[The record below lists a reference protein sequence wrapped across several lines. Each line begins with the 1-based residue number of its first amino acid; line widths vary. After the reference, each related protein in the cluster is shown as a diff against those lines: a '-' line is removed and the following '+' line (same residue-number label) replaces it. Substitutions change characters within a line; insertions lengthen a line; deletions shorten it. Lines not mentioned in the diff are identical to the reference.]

1 MASSRRRFLMHAA
14 AMGTAALARPGRS
27 WAAEGNPAATGT
39 GAAPA
44 TFSPPEL
51 LARQAARARRAAA
64 APPAHAAT
72 VPSAAAQSGSGTD
85 YAAMYRDRRNWGR
98 WGNND
103 QVGAINLITAEKRA
117 AAAGLVRTGRTVSL
131 SRVFEPPQHFIQK
144 SSLGPGGG
152 YVMDY
157 LGFIYH
163 GSTVTHVDAL
173 CHIWDDDG
181 IWQGRDP
188 DVEITTQGAQF
199 GDITHWS
206 GGIITKGVLID
217 VPRHRDAPHVSI
229 DEPVQGSE
237 IEAIARAQGAT
248 VEPGDALL
256 VHSGWGAY
264 MESGDDG
271 SRGRPGLHPSCA
283 EFIRDHDV
291 ALLGWDLM
299 DARASSDLPWPVH
312 GVLFNFGVALLDNA
326 LLEPVAAACAEEE
339 RWEFLF
345 QALPLRVARGT
356 GSPVNPIA
364 MF

>member
-1 MASSRRRFLMHAA
+1 MASSRRRFLKHAA
-14 AMGTAALARPGRS
+14 AMGTAALAHPGRA
-27 WAAEGNPAATGT
+27 W
-39 GAAPA
+39 AAPA
-44 TFSPPEL
+44 NVPADGPGPVPETFSPPEL
-51 LARQAARARRAAA
+51 LTRQAARARRAAA
-64 APPAHAAT
+64 AAVRSARAT
-72 VPSAAAQSGSGTD
+72 ASTVQSSGEVD

-98 WGNND
+98 WGDAD
-103 QVGAINLITAEKRA
+103 QVGAINLITPEKRA
-117 AAAGLVRTGRTVSL
+117 AAAALVRTGRTVSL

-188 DVEITTQGAQF
+188 DVEITTQGAHF

-217 VPRHRDAPHVSI
+217 VPRHRGAPHVSI
-229 DEPVQGSE
+229 DEPVTGEE
-237 IEAIARAQGAT
+237 IEAIVRAQDAS

-299 DARASSDLPWPVH
+299 DARAASDLPWPVH

-326 LLEPVAAACAEEE
+326 LLEPVAAACAEEG
-339 RWEFLF
+339 RWEFMF